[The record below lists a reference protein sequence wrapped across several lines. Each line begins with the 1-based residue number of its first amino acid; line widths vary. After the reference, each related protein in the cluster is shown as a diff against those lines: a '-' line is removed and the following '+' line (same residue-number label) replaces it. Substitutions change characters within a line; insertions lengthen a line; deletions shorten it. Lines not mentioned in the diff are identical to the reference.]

1 MTLAKLERKTKT
13 LDISVGSQVGTERI
27 RGSQLYKIR
36 ERIALR
42 DIYAC
47 QVCGRVI
54 GLQEGQVDHKIP
66 LHLGGAE
73 SDDNRQWLCPECHAK
88 KSDQE
93 EKGRQGCTTNTN
105 GL

>member
-42 DIYAC
+42 DLYTC
-47 QVCGRVI
+47 QMCLRVTA
-54 GLQEGQVDHKIP
+54 LREGQVDHKTP

-73 SDDNRQWLCPECHAK
+73 SDSNRQWLCPECHTK
-88 KSDQE
+88 KSEQE
-93 EKGRQGCTTNTN
+93 EKGRQSCTTNTN